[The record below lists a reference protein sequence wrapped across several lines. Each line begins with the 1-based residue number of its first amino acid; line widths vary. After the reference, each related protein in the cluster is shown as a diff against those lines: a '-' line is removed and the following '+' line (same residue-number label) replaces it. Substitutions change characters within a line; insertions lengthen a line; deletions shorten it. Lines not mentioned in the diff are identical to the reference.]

1 MFELEEKIYFYGLLL
16 LPLLVG
22 LWLYSYFWRKRKE
35 KEFGS
40 PELIAYLSPERSQF
54 KTLLK
59 FVLSLLGITCLII
72 ALVNPK
78 IGTRVEKVKS
88 RGVDIVFA
96 VDISKS
102 MLATDVAP
110 NRLEKSKQIVS
121 QLINRLGG
129 DRIGIIAYS
138 GSAFPVLPMTSDYG
152 VAKMFLQSM
161 TPEMIS
167 AQGTSIDQ
175 AIQMAASRYFSKKD
189 KSNKLL
195 IILSDGE
202 DHSNNAVA
210 AAELADEVKMRI
222 ITVGVGTEN
231 GGPIKIMENGV
242 EQYLRDKNNQVVI
255 TKRDAKTLTEVAQT
269 GKGGYVD
276 GNSTKAVL
284 DYVKNVLA
292 TTEKTEYGSS
302 MMADYQS
309 QFQWFLAFGFV
320 FLFLDLFL
328 WERKTRWIRKMNLF
342 NEKNEVR

>member
-1 MFELEEKIYFYGLLL
+1 MKA
-16 LPLLVG
+16 
-22 LWLYSYFWRKRKE
+22 
-35 KEFGS
+35 FGN
-40 PELIAYLSPERSQF
+40 PELVAYLSPEQSRF
-54 KTLLK
+54 KTTVK
-59 FVLSLLGITCLII
+59 FILGVLGFTCLVI

-88 RGVDIVFA
+88 RGVDLVFA
-96 VDISKS
+96 IDISKS
-102 MLATDVAP
+102 MLATDVVP

-161 TPEMIS
+161 SPEMIS

-189 KSNKLL
+189 KTNKILV
-195 IILSDGE
+195 ILSDGE

-210 AAELADEVKMRI
+210 AAEIADDVKMRI
-222 ITVGVGTEN
+222 ITVGIGTEQ
-231 GGPIKIMENGV
+231 GGPIKIMGNGGA
-242 EQYLRDKNNQVVI
+242 EYLRDRNKQVVI
-255 TKRDAKTLTEVAQT
+255 TKRDTKTLTEVAQT

-276 GNSTKAVL
+276 GNTTKAVL
-284 DYVKNVLA
+284 DYLNTVLA
-292 TTEKTEYGSS
+292 TTEKTEYGAA
-302 MMADYQS
+302 MMADYQA
-309 QFQWFLAFGFV
+309 QFQWFLAFGFA

-328 WERKTRWIRKMNLF
+328 LERKTLWLRKLNLF